1 MQAAALEVGLYQMP
15 TTSGE
20 VPAIFLCDEVDDEV
34 AEGDVLEPE
43 CNGQVHGLSQ
53 EDAIVLD

>member
-1 MQAAALEVGLYQMP
+1 VQAAALEVGLYQMP

-34 AEGDVLEPE
+34 TEGDVLEPE
-43 CNGQVHGLSQ
+43 CNFQVDSLSQ
-53 EDAIVLD
+53 EDAIVLE